1 VGASKEGTTAG
12 GTTVKLTGTGFLKGA
27 KVKIGGE
34 ATSVTV
40 VSATE
45 ITAKTVAHAAG
56 KVPVE
61 VSVGGVVS
69 TETVEFTYATTPHV
83 SSISPPEGSKAGG
96 WEALIKG
103 TGFHKHV
110 QSDDRQRSGE
120 RRIHLGDRTC
130 DHDFGTRRWQ
140 S

>member
-1 VGASKEGTTAG
+1 V
-12 GTTVKLTGTGFLKGA
+12 KGA
-27 KVKIGGE
+27 KVKIGSE

-103 TGFHKHV
+103 TGFTNTSKVTIGSEVANVEYISATELVITTSAHAAGKV
-110 QSDDRQRSGE
+110 EVVVTNGELSSSG
-120 RRIHLGDRTC
+120 GPMYTYV
-130 DHDFGTRRWQ
+130 
-140 S
+140 